1 MTTIP
6 ETVDPTDEQMAMVDH
21 LEELRTRLFWCVGA
35 LVFAFGGAL
44 CVAPQLIQWMVS
56 LTTWVSPT
64 TSFHL
69 VQITPGETLFAS
81 LKLSMMVGTVG
92 ASPMILYH
100 TLRFVMPGLTQKER
114 LPLMAIVL
122 GGAVLFGVGAAFAAV
137 VVIPTALAFLLDFSK
152 DIAQNWI
159 SVDRY
164 VGFCLSLI
172 LLVGLVAEF
181 PLVLLFLAKLGW
193 VTSAQL
199 ATRWR
204 EACLG
209 LLLAGAILTPSQDPL
224 SMLLVAGLLGV
235 LYVVSFVAIRV
246 MEGTLSSKPTDA
258 H

>member
-1 MTTIP
+1 MTTTYPASSIHEP
-6 ETVDPTDEQMAMVDH
+6 MAMTAH
-21 LEELRTRLFWCVGA
+21 LEELRNRILWCVGA
-35 LVFAFGGAL
+35 LILTFGGAL
-44 CVAPQLIQWMVS
+44 WLAPKLIGWMVS
-56 LTTWVSPT
+56 LTTTVSPET
-64 TSFHL
+64 AFHL

-81 LKLSMMVGTVG
+81 LKLAMVMGAVM
-92 ASPMILYH
+92 ASPVVLYH
-100 TLRFVMPGLTQKER
+100 TCRFVLPALTQNER
-114 LPLMAIVL
+114 WPLLGVVL
-122 GGAVLFGVGAAFAAV
+122 GGAVVFGVGAVFAAV

-152 DIAQNWI
+152 GVAENWI

-181 PLVLLFLAKLGW
+181 PLVLVFLAKLGW
-193 VTSAQL
+193 ITSGQL

-235 LYVVSFVAIRV
+235 LYILSWGVICL
-246 MEGTLSSKPTDA
+246 MEQTRKPVQP
-258 H
+258 